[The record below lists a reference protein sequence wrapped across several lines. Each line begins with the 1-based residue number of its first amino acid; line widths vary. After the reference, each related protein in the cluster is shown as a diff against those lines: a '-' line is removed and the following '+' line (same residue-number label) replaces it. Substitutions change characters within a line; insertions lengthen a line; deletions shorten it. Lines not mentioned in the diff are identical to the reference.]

1 MKKFLLLTLLICSS
15 ISLSA
20 QEKVTSGQNKKRTN
34 TSENVEKSEFVTFP
48 IKATQTTD
56 PNYESN
62 IQKSKETQVNL
73 DRELETI
80 VKDDKYYTDQIAE
93 LERRIK
99 EIHDNPNSLNINE
112 DKLGGLTDKLQAL
125 KFEYIQFKKTK

>member
-1 MKKFLLLTLLICSS
+1 MRI
-15 ISLSA
+15 
-20 QEKVTSGQNKKRTN
+20 Q
-34 TSENVEKSEFVTFP
+34 
-48 IKATQTTD
+48 ATELAEHLQSWQTD
-56 PNYESN
+56 
-62 IQKSKETQVNL
+62 L
-73 DRELETI
+73 DRRNEQICT
-80 VKDDKYYTDQIAE
+80 QIAE